1 MPSFMQFRVLPLL
14 ARLTILFIGATSKIK
29 IAEENTLTGLKKNN
43 KGIIFAFWHG
53 HQFMPVYY
61 YRNKNCWTMTSKSRD
76 GELQTKIIEGLGYRT
91 VRGSS
96 TKDGA
101 SALASLLKNAGSEAD
116 YAAAVDGPRGPY
128 HEVKPGIFYV
138 AQKTGKPILPLG
150 VAVRDRH
157 VFSKS
162 WDKYI
167 FPRPFTKCVI
177 LCGNPVWV
185 DGKMEVEQ
193 ISNILKSAIDDATQK
208 AEQILNS

>member
-43 KGIIFAFWHG
+43 KGVIFAFWHG
-53 HQFMPVYY
+53 HQFMPIYY

-76 GELQTKIIEGLGYRT
+76 GDLQTRIIEGLGYRT

-101 SALASLLKNAGSEAD
+101 SAMTSLLKNAGREAD

-138 AQKTGKPILPLG
+138 AQKTGKPILPIG
-150 VAVRDRH
+150 VAVKTRH
-157 VFSKS
+157 IFSKS

-167 FPRPFTKCVI
+167 LPMPFTKCVV
-177 LCGNPVWV
+177 LCGKPVWV
-185 DGKMEVEQ
+185 DEKMDVEQ
-193 ISNILKSAIDDATQK
+193 ISKILKNAIDDATQK